1 MRVVCL
7 PFGLFFFQ
15 LEDNW
20 ALKNM
25 FLFYLSLASLP
36 SMCEVFALNSA
47 ASVGGKSDSAK
58 EETEQ
63 SNSLNYF
70 IFTLN
75 VQFCVFTYTIKCD
88 SCLDGLEKNQFNLD
102 RFFMELCSCWRDCPR
117 EYK

>member
-1 MRVVCL
+1 MLAFWVI
-7 PFGLFFFQ
+7 FFQ

-20 ALKNM
+20 SLKNM

-47 ASVGGKSDSAK
+47 ASVGEKSDSAK

-75 VQFCVFTYTIKCD
+75 VQFCVFTYTIKYD
-88 SCLDGLEKNQFNLD
+88 SCLDGLEKKIN
-102 RFFMELCSCWRDCPR
+102 SI
-117 EYK
+117 